1 MNVLITGSEGF
12 IGKNLSKYLWNRG
25 NKIVPWDN
33 KHNKPLRDFT
43 TTALLGVDYVIHLAA
58 KAGVRQSINEPDE
71 YWETNVEGSKRLFDI
86 CYAEG
91 VPVIYASSSNAKYWW
106 MSPYATTKKAMEG
119 LAYPGQIGLRF
130 TTVYGPGSRPN
141 MFITKLKNGT
151 LKYVTEGHK
160 RDFIHVED
168 VCSAIH
174 TIMTTPNKDFI
185 SQILDVGTGTA
196 YDIKSLATM
205 SDQYNWEIKKGEP
218 TEVASNQCQNNE
230 LRALGWEPTH
240 SLYEYLDFSNDNIN

>member
-25 NKIVPWDN
+25 YKIVPWDN

-43 TTALLGVDYVIHLAA
+43 TSSLLGIDYVIHLAA

-71 YWETNVEGSKRLFDI
+71 YWETNVEGSKRVFDI

-91 VPVIYASSSNAKYWW
+91 VPVFYASSYNAKYWW

-119 LAYPGQIGLRF
+119 LAYPDQIGLRF
-130 TTVYGPGSRPN
+130 TTVYGPGGREN

-151 LKYVTEGHK
+151 LKYVTDGHK

-174 TIMTTPNKDFI
+174 TLMTTPNKDFI

-196 YDIKSLATM
+196 YDIKSLANM
-205 SDQYNWEIKKGEP
+205 SNQYGWEIKKGEP
-218 TEVASNQCQNNE
+218 TEVASNQCKNNE
-230 LRALGWEPTH
+230 LRAFGWDHTH
-240 SLYEYLDFSNDNIN
+240 SLYEYLDFNDSTN